1 MPDINDLNSRID
13 AEIDAAKQK
22 VANLQSQYV
31 EQYQERRARLEQF
44 EKLLEGLRDVWRP
57 RLEALAEKFGK
68 RVQVHPVVK
77 PERREANFVFESN
90 LAQIRLRFSVRP
102 DTDVRNVVLSYDL
115 DILPILMK
123 YESHSELEQPLDAI
137 DKSKLAGWIDDRI
150 VGFVRTYLSL
160 HENEYYLK
168 DHMVEDPVAKVR
180 FPKYAAGATLELKGK
195 TIYFLSEETRQEFE
209 QKQSKA

>member
-1 MPDINDLNSRID
+1 MPDINDLSSRID
-13 AEIDAAKQK
+13 SEIDAAKQK
-22 VANLQSQYV
+22 VAKLQSQYV
-31 EQYQERRARLEQF
+31 EQFQERRARLERF

-68 RVQVHPVVK
+68 RVQVRPVVK
-77 PERREANFVFESN
+77 PERREASFEFESN
-90 LAQIRLRFSVRP
+90 LAQIRLRFAVRP
-102 DTDVRNVVLSYDL
+102 DSDVRNVVFSYDL

-123 YESHSELEQPLDAI
+123 YESHSEFEQPLEAI
-137 DKSKLAGWIDDRI
+137 DNGKLAAWIDDRI

-180 FPKYAAGATLELKGK
+180 FPKYAAGATLEHKGK
-195 TIYFLSEETRQEFE
+195 TIYFLSEETRREFE
-209 QKQSKA
+209 QKQS

>member
-1 MPDINDLNSRID
+1 MPDINDLSSRID
-13 AEIDAAKQK
+13 AEIDAAKQR
-22 VANLQSQYV
+22 VASLQAQYV
-31 EQYQERRARLEQF
+31 EQHQERRTRLERF
-44 EKLLEGLRDVWRP
+44 EKMLPGIADVCRP

-77 PERREANFVFESN
+77 PERREASFEFESN
-90 LAQIRLRFSVRP
+90 LAHIRLRFSVRP
-102 DTDVRNVVLSYDL
+102 DSEVRNVVFSYDL

-123 YESHSELEQPLDAI
+123 FESHSELEQPLEAI
-137 DKSKLAGWIDDRI
+137 DNGKLAAWIDDRI

-180 FPKYAAGATLELKGK
+180 FPKYAAGATLDLKGK

>member
-1 MPDINDLNSRID
+1 MPDINDLSSRID
-13 AEIDAAKQK
+13 SEIDAAKQK
-22 VANLQSQYV
+22 VAKLQSQYV
-31 EQYQERRARLEQF
+31 EQFQERRARLERF

-68 RVQVHPVVK
+68 RVQVRPVVK
-77 PERREANFVFESN
+77 PERREASFEFESN
-90 LAQIRLRFSVRP
+90 LAQIRLRFAVRP
-102 DTDVRNVVLSYDL
+102 DSDVRNVVFSYDL

-123 YESHSELEQPLDAI
+123 YESHSELEQPLEDI
-137 DKSKLAGWIDDRI
+137 DNGKLAAWIDDRI

-180 FPKYAAGATLELKGK
+180 FPKYAAGATLEHKGK
-195 TIYFLSEETRQEFE
+195 TIYFLSEETRREFE
-209 QKQSKA
+209 QKQS